1 MDNFALTV
9 PSFETLKIF
18 FLNPWTGLFLFVFA
32 MIGILRSIKDFWDEP
47 HSGVDTECIDWFK
60 HFFHYFSPFGL
71 IMAVYQLSDSCIL
84 SDSLSFVERFLIF
97 ISYYSFALWIISHL
111 VRSIG
116 LI

>member
-32 MIGILRSIKDFWDEP
+32 IIGILRSIKDFWDP
-47 HSGVDTECIDWFK
+47 YDCGVSIDWAN
-60 HFFHYFSPFGL
+60 YFLQYLSPGGL
-71 IMAVYQLSDSCIL
+71 IMSAYQMNSDCIL
-84 SDSLSFVERFLIF
+84 SEDLSFVERFLIF

-111 VRSIG
+111 VRSIW

>member
-32 MIGILRSIKDFWDEP
+32 MIGILRSIKDFCDI
-47 HSGVDTECIDWFK
+47 STYASIDWAN
-60 HFFHYFSPFGL
+60 YFLQYLSPGGL
-71 IMAVYQLSDSCIL
+71 IMSAYQLSGDCIL
-84 SDSLSFVERFLIF
+84 SEDLSFVERFLIF

-111 VRSIG
+111 VRSMW